1 MKRIVL
7 GTGLFILISFAA
19 QSISHFVINAEHYAS
34 ITFMR
39 AEPVFILGFLTMIM
53 QGLVLS
59 HFFKIYS
66 GNKFTLK
73 KGFIYGLQ
81 LCAFFVSYQALVEPA
96 KYQVPS
102 ITSWILVE
110 GSVGVVQ
117 FTLFGVLLS
126 MLFKK
131 IKV

>member
-1 MKRIVL
+1 MKSMVL
-7 GTGLFILISFAA
+7 GTGLFIIISFTA

-66 GNKFTLK
+66 GKEFTLK
-73 KGFIYGLQ
+73 KGFIYGLL
-81 LCAFFVSYQALVEPA
+81 LCIFFVSYPALVEPA